1 VGNARDG
8 DFSRRAL
15 MVGGA
20 LVGGSVCAEAMA
32 GVTREQSRAIDA
44 DAFRH
49 KIRGKVATPE
59 SADFDELLFDGLW
72 NQLHPTDRLPQIIAR
87 VEDEQDVCEA
97 VRFARHNGLKV
108 VVRGGGHNWC
118 NPSLRQGGML
128 IDLSHLNKIISI
140 DAASRIATLQ
150 PIISNRDVQR
160 HLNAHGLSYPSGHC
174 PQVKLSGYLLSGGMS
189 WNQGVWGPGAG
200 SVEAIDVVTAKGDL
214 IRASKNE
221 NVDYFW
227 AARGA
232 GYGFFGVAVRYHLKL
247 YPLPKHIAASS
258 YYYNIDKVGVVAAWL
273 GDIAGRLPANV
284 ELSLFLVSAPP
295 EIAEKCKGQS
305 GKVSLVT
312 ATAFA
317 DSEEEARRATELL
330 EQSPIIGECLSKT
343 VNEHVN
349 FDRLFDMSG
358 AMWPANR
365 RNQVEAMFSNSSPK
379 ELLEAL
385 REHFMRAPSPESLI
399 LYAFFTGPHVPPPAL
414 GDAAFSMSARLYG
427 GPWSMWKDARDDEK
441 NLSWHK
447 KYLEILKP
455 FTTGHYI
462 GESDTVTYPD
472 HVRHAFA
479 TRADFQRIE
488 QLRKKHDP
496 TGVFFNYFDGL
507 R

>member
-1 VGNARDG
+1 
-8 DFSRRAL
+8 
-15 MVGGA
+15 
-20 LVGGSVCAEAMA
+20 
-32 GVTREQSRAIDA
+32 
-44 DAFRH
+44 
-49 KIRGKVATPE
+49 
-59 SADFDELLFDGLW
+59 
-72 NQLHPTDRLPQIIAR
+72 
-87 VEDEQDVCEA
+87 
-97 VRFARHNGLKV
+97 
-108 VVRGGGHNWC
+108 
-118 NPSLRQGGML
+118 
-128 IDLSHLNKIISI
+128 
-140 DAASRIATLQ
+140 
-150 PIISNRDVQR
+150 
-160 HLNAHGLSYPSGHC
+160 
-174 PQVKLSGYLLSGGMS
+174 
-189 WNQGVWGPGAG
+189 
-200 SVEAIDVVTAKGDL
+200 
-214 IRASKNE
+214 
-221 NVDYFW
+221 
-227 AARGA
+227 
-232 GYGFFGVAVRYHLKL
+232 
-247 YPLPKHIAASS
+247 
-258 YYYNIDKVGVVAAWL
+258 
-273 GDIAGRLPANV
+273 V